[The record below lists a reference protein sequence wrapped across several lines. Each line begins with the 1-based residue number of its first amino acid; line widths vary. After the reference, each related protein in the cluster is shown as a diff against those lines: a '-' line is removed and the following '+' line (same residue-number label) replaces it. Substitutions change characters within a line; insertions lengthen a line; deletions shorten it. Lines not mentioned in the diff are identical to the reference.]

1 MTINIEEMLEKFK
14 RDYLNSIEY
23 EYKQIDTRMQ
33 SEIRKY
39 SLRMEEAFKENRY
52 SIRKIDEKIYESMY
66 EVIKNALKSEMEKI
80 QENFL
85 FSYKS
90 LLKGTDDVL
99 SASLTDEDL
108 KVELRKNLGKFDNL
122 FTIQNPVSIKG
133 ASEEYVDRIS
143 RVLDFR
149 ENMDMMYA
157 ARVITQRSID
167 NIMNDFGDTFKHLKN
182 SSISTLSTINED
194 IRKSVKSKEEKK
206 SEEEKTNSEVE
217 RVDASV
223 PFALGTIETI
233 GKSEEDLLKEQREAE
248 DKVMMDPSLSFEE
261 KLARHYEVVNAYK
274 VAIDGMGKRTTS
286 EITPEALERMT
297 IIDIK
302 KAKSEA
308 MSAINKDRSL
318 DLMDALNEI
327 DRVNKLFGEYEKSVS
342 PIDVTTLKDKTQE
355 ELAFEKEQAIKRLVE
370 DPNMTVA
377 EKNQMYDRMVAQYDD
392 AISHSPTNLEKQLAA
407 II

>member
-1 MTINIEEMLEKFK
+1 
-14 RDYLNSIEY
+14 
-23 EYKQIDTRMQ
+23 
-33 SEIRKY
+33 
-39 SLRMEEAFKENRY
+39 
-52 SIRKIDEKIYESMY
+52 
-66 EVIKNALKSEMEKI
+66 
-80 QENFL
+80 
-85 FSYKS
+85 
-90 LLKGTDDVL
+90 
-99 SASLTDEDL
+99 
-108 KVELRKNLGKFDNL
+108 
-122 FTIQNPVSIKG
+122 
-133 ASEEYVDRIS
+133 
-143 RVLDFR
+143 
-149 ENMDMMYA
+149 MDMMYA